1 MKKLLFFMSV
11 IMMAVMTSCSDAKS
25 DPKSIHEKITNGS
38 ELNQSDYSVMID
50 YMADGAK
57 KAMDVFNSE
66 SSIEDITKSGEQL
79 EKEYPYMQEFIMKLN
94 EVAANGKLNSDNQKK
109 LDKINEEFYNM

>member
-1 MKKLLFFMSV
+1 MTA
-11 IMMAVMTSCSDAKS
+11 IMMAVMISCSGGNS

-57 KAMDVFNSE
+57 KAIDVFNSE
-66 SSIEDITKSGEQL
+66 SIEDMTKFGEQL

-94 EVAANGKLNSDNQKK
+94 EAAANGKLNSDNQKK
-109 LDKINEEFYNM
+109 LDKINEEFYNTL

>member
-1 MKKLLFFMSV
+1 MTV
-11 IMMAVMTSCSDAKS
+11 IIMAVMTSCSDAKS

-57 KAMDVFNSE
+57 KAMDAFNSE
-66 SSIEDITKSGEQL
+66 SSIEDMTKSGEQL
-79 EKEYPYMQEFIMKLN
+79 EKEYPYMQEFIMKLS
-94 EVAANGKLNSDNQKK
+94 EVAANGKLDSDNQKK
-109 LDKINEEFYNM
+109 LDKINEEFENMM